1 MQMLFHRIDPSFSK
15 SLFLQKKIPAWF
27 SPINKGGGG
36 NYNTYHYA
44 QDLRQDIEVRS
55 DLLQVTEAYWRSY
68 KKVGLLNYTTEDG
81 LQDTAVVTEDLLKEF
96 LKENDIKTL
105 RTVSLEQAER
115 FSVST
120 KRTKIFFI

>member
-1 MQMLFHRIDPSFSK
+1 MQDVFQTPFGETYIEEDGV
-15 SLFLQKKIPAWF
+15 QKKIPAWF

-68 KKVGLLNYTTEDG
+68 KKVGLLR
-81 LQDTAVVTEDLLKEF
+81 LSQQ
-96 LKENDIKTL
+96 KTGY
-105 RTVSLEQAER
+105 
-115 FSVST
+115 
-120 KRTKIFFI
+120 KIQQW